1 MAEKEIK
8 ISFPEAKMEALE
20 FFLSENNTT
29 VEDAL
34 KEQLDKI
41 YEKNVPQQ
49 VKKFV
54 EREVMPR
61 QEQAAQEES
70 VQERPA
76 GRGRRNGRQN
86 SRQSTER
93 ETVREQNH
101 PDVQTADEEQVQ
113 ENGQEQESGMTMAM

>member
-41 YEKNVPQQ
+41 YDKNVPQQ

-54 EREVMPR
+54 ERKVTPR

-70 VQERPA
+70 VFQRPA
-76 GRGRRNGRQN
+76 RGGRRSNRQPA
-86 SRQSTER
+86 ER
-93 ETVREQNH
+93 ENVQEQYH
-101 PDVQTADEEQVQ
+101 SDVQTVENEQVQ
-113 ENGQEQESGMTMAM
+113 ETGQESGMTMAM

>member
-20 FFLSENNTT
+20 FFLGENNTT
-29 VEDAL
+29 VADAL

-54 EREVMPR
+54 EREVTPR
-61 QEQAAQEES
+61 QEQTAQEES

-76 GRGRRNGRQN
+76 RRGRRSNRQAA
-86 SRQSTER
+86 ER
-93 ETVREQNH
+93 ENVQEQYHSDAQTVEN
-101 PDVQTADEEQVQ
+101 EQVQ
-113 ENGQEQESGMTMAM
+113 ETGQEQDSGMVMSI

>member
-29 VEDAL
+29 VEEAL

-54 EREVMPR
+54 EREVTPR
-61 QEQAAQEES
+61 QAQAAPEES
-70 VQERPA
+70 VQERTVR
-76 GRGRRNGRQN
+76 RGRRN
-86 SRQSTER
+86 SRQGTER

-101 PDVQTADEEQVQ
+101 PDVQTAEEERVQ

>member
-8 ISFPEAKMEALE
+8 ISFSEAKMEALE
-20 FFLSENNTT
+20 FFLGENNTT
-29 VEDAL
+29 VADAL

-54 EREVMPR
+54 EREVTPR
-61 QEQAAQEES
+61 QEQTAQEES

-76 GRGRRNGRQN
+76 RGGRRN
-86 SRQSTER
+86 SRQSAER

-101 PDVQTADEEQVQ
+101 PDVQTVDEEQVQ
-113 ENGQEQESGMTMAM
+113 ETGQEQESGMAMTM

>member
-20 FFLSENNTT
+20 FFLGENNTT
-29 VEDAL
+29 VADAL

-54 EREVMPR
+54 EREVTPR
-61 QEQAAQEES
+61 QEQTAQEER

-76 GRGRRNGRQN
+76 RRGRPDAATDRLRKEKMFRNSIIQTRRLWKMNSYRKPGR
-86 SRQSTER
+86 SL
-93 ETVREQNH
+93 
-101 PDVQTADEEQVQ
+101 A
-113 ENGQEQESGMTMAM
+113 

>member
-8 ISFPEAKMEALE
+8 INFPEAKMEALE

-54 EREVMPR
+54 EREVQPR
-61 QEQAAQEES
+61 QEQAAPEES

-76 GRGRRNGRQN
+76 RRGRR
-86 SRQSTER
+86 SRQTVER

-101 PDVQTADEEQVQ
+101 PGVQTADEEQVQ
-113 ENGQEQESGMTMAM
+113 ETGQEQEPGMTMVM